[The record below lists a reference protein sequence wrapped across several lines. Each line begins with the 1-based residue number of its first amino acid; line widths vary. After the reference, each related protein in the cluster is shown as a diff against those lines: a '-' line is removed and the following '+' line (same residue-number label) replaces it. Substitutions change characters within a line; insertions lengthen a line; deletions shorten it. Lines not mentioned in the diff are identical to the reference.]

1 MSLLTELTNGLESLT
16 HHSPDW
22 DFLVCLTLYGRSVGV
37 LTSVAGH
44 SPQYLTGFPIHP
56 GKNS

>member
-22 DFLVCLTLYGRSVGV
+22 DFLVRLTVVG
-37 LTSVAGH
+37 GH
-44 SPQYLTGFPIHP
+44 AVC
-56 GKNS
+56 